1 MKRLVLALALG
12 LAIPSIALASGTSA
26 YRYGTSEALTVQDA
40 RLGEVLMVREVR
52 LEPDKRVNSGSAIG
66 AAVGYGV
73 SRQVKGD
80 QRRAAQVAGTV
91 IGGVAGTAVHN
102 AMTGK
107 RGLEIYV
114 RDFSDKP
121 GRVLVVVQE
130 ADVVVRQGDRVFLVG
145 KGKKTRVVPVI
156 PQALLDPA
164 RMTPCDT
171 SVGSWDPDACQAP
184 RLTVGTGLETLI
196 ANGMTVQEAI
206 EASGALAALDRRI
219 HAMDAAPPMSNPQIA
234 PVGPTAIGGP
244 ISSPPCGEMTRV
256 GCGDR

>member
-26 YRYGTSEALTVQDA
+26 YRYGASEALSVQDA

-52 LEPDKRVNSGSAIG
+52 LESDKRVNAGSAIG
-66 AAVGYGV
+66 GAVGYGV

-114 RDFSDKP
+114 HEFSDKR
-121 GRVLVVVQE
+121 GRVLVIVQE

-145 KGKKTRVVPVI
+145 KGKKTRVVPVF
-156 PQALLDPA
+156 
-164 RMTPCDT
+164 
-171 SVGSWDPDACQAP
+171 VGDQ
-184 RLTVGTGLETLI
+184 V
-196 ANGMTVQEAI
+196 
-206 EASGALAALDRRI
+206 
-219 HAMDAAPPMSNPQIA
+219 PMSQGRMMRA
-234 PVGPTAIGGP
+234 PATAGPANV
-244 ISSPPCGEMTRV
+244 SMSFAEAVRAA
-256 GCGDR
+256 D